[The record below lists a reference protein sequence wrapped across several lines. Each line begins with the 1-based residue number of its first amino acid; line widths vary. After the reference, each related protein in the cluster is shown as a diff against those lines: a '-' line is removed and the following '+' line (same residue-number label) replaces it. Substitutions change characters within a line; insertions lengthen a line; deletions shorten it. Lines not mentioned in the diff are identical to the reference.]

1 MTMETIPAL
10 KRTRS
15 PSILLIEADL
25 KAAEAVRDELRAAG
39 FTVETLKTVRAGLRK
54 IREKRYSAVVVD
66 TELPDGS
73 GFEVAAAIRGAAIDV
88 PVLLLAGSQS
98 RDGMIFI
105 RGPSPSADSVF
116 DDLPVLA
123 QRLETLIRRDSLRP
137 AATVRFGGLYMDRV
151 RRAATCGGSVL
162 RLTPNEYRIL
172 ELLLL
177 NAPRSVDT
185 QSLLRV
191 ISGDAE
197 SGNRNLLAVHVRN
210 IRRKMESLGCSDML
224 QTARGQGYV
233 LQDPSH
239 SGTGPA

>member
-1 MTMETIPAL
+1 M
-10 KRTRS
+10 
-15 PSILLIEADL
+15 LIEADP
-25 KAAEAVRDELRAAG
+25 KVAEDVCDELRAAA
-39 FTVETLKTVRAGLRK
+39 FKVETLKTVRAGLRK

-73 GFEVAAAIRGAAIDV
+73 GFEVAASIRGAAIDV

-105 RGPSPSADSVF
+105 RGPNPSADSVF

-137 AATVRFGGLYMDRV
+137 AATVRFGALYMDRV

-162 RLTPNEYRIL
+162 RLTPNEYLIL

-185 QSLLRV
+185 NSLLRV
-191 ISGDAE
+191 ISGGAE
-197 SGNRNLLAVHVRN
+197 PGNRNLLAVHVRN

-239 SGTGPA
+239 SGTGPV